1 MIKYLGSVGTFIRLN
16 DFEDKTCN
24 VFEVF
29 SSSAAYV
36 SLFKAEV
43 NPSTGQLI
51 YPTASVSCYVNGVS
65 GSVVP
70 TQKWAHLT
78 FSFDDK
84 LATYDRYNFLIRF
97 GDTASSNFNIQNT
110 YILENSL
117 NAESV
122 EYLHQEFTGAGNKT
136 LRVSDSASFSI
147 NLIDTQEDNY
157 RSSLTNSI
165 YQPFVSQSRFTYDV
179 SAATTASLSMF
190 TSASLISG
198 DSLYIDN
205 HLLQEGERVL
215 SLTDNQIYQL
225 TGSASLQTISSSVG
239 DFVKILFGQEYVNS
253 FYLYTASG
261 FQITQGV
268 LKVGSVE
275 NRIQ

>member
-70 TQKWAHLT
+70 AKKWAHLT

-84 LATYDRYNFLIRF
+84 LATYDKYNFLIRF

-110 YILENSL
+110 YILENTL
-117 NAESV
+117 DLESV
-122 EYLHQEFTGAGNKT
+122 EYLHQEFTGAGNKKLEVT
-136 LRVSDSASFSI
+136 DSASFSF
-147 NLIDTQEDNY
+147 NLIDTQESDY
-157 RSSLTNSI
+157 ISSLNGSV
-165 YQPFVSQSRFTYDV
+165 YQPLKNQSRFTYDIA
-179 SAATTASLSMF
+179 AATTASLSMF
-190 TSASLISG
+190 VSASLISS
-198 DSLYIDN
+198 DNLYIDG
-205 HLLQEGERVL
+205 HLLQQSETVL
-215 SLTDNQIYQL
+215 SFIDNQIYQL
-225 TGSASLQTISSSVG
+225 TGSATLTTVSSSVG
-239 DFVKILFGQEYVNS
+239 DFVKILFGQEYGNS
-253 FYLYTASG
+253 FYLYSASG

-268 LKVGSVE
+268 LKIGSVE
-275 NRIQ
+275 NRLQ

>member
-70 TQKWAHLT
+70 AQKWAHLT

-84 LATYDRYNFLIRF
+84 LATYDKYNFLIRF

-110 YILENSL
+110 YILENTL
-117 NAESV
+117 DLESV
-122 EYLHQEFTGAGNKT
+122 EYLHQEFTGAGNKKLEVT
-136 LRVSDSASFSI
+136 DSASFSF
-147 NLIDTQEDNY
+147 NLIDTQESDY
-157 RSSLTNSI
+157 ISSLNGSV
-165 YQPFVSQSRFTYDV
+165 YQPLKNQSRFTYDIA
-179 SAATTASLSMF
+179 AATTASLSMF
-190 TSASLISG
+190 VSASLISS
-198 DSLYIDN
+198 DNLYIDG
-205 HLLQEGERVL
+205 HLLQQSETVL
-215 SLTDNQIYQL
+215 SFIDNQIYQL
-225 TGSASLQTISSSVG
+225 TGSATLTTVSSSVG
-239 DFVKILFGQEYVNS
+239 DFVKILFGQEYGNS
-253 FYLYTASG
+253 FYLYSASG

-268 LKVGSVE
+268 LKIGSVE
-275 NRIQ
+275 NRLQ

>member
-70 TQKWAHLT
+70 AQKWAHLT

-84 LATYDRYNFLIRF
+84 LATYDKYNFLIRF

-110 YILENSL
+110 YILENTL
-117 NAESV
+117 DLESV
-122 EYLHQEFTGAGNKT
+122 EYLHQEFTGTGNKKLEVT
-136 LRVSDSASFSI
+136 DSASFSF
-147 NLIDTQEDNY
+147 NLIDTQESDY
-157 RSSLTNSI
+157 TSSLNGSV
-165 YQPFVSQSRFTYDV
+165 YQPLKNQSRFTYDV
-179 SAATTASLSMF
+179 AAATSASLSMF
-190 TSASLISG
+190 VSASLISS
-198 DSLYIDN
+198 DNLYIDG
-205 HLLQEGERVL
+205 HILQEAETVL
-215 SLTDNQIYQL
+215 SFTDNQIYQL
-225 TGSASLQTISSSVG
+225 TGSATLTTVSSSVG
-239 DFVKILFGQEYVNS
+239 DFVKILFGQEHGNS
-253 FYLYTASG
+253 FYLYSASG

-268 LKVGSVE
+268 LKIGSVE
-275 NRIQ
+275 NRLQ